1 MNGEPFAEVRV
12 SDDAVAATNDKA
24 PVLGEPASRATG
36 VAERRVLTL
45 TAERTEIAIA
55 DATVRVPANVDARML
70 ERVLTA
76 PRSIR

>member
-1 MNGEPFAEVRV
+1 MNGELFAEVRV
-12 SDDAVAATNDKA
+12 SDSAVAATNDKA
-24 PVLGEPASRATG
+24 RVLGEPASRTTG
-36 VAERRVLTL
+36 VAERRSLTL

-55 DATVRVPANVDARML
+55 VATVRVPANVDSRTL